1 MITIEQHGLRMSRL
15 VLNDIDEVMN
25 QGFIRNIL
33 VRIEII
39 AHENVDTVILDKLFP
54 ACPPV
59 NISYDV
65 VVIQLTR
72 FSYFILKYYFSV
84 T

>member
-1 MITIEQHGLRMSRL
+1 MGYPVRDDINKIVNQIL
-15 VLNDIDEVMN
+15 VWYL
-25 QGFIRNIL
+25 L

-72 FSYFILKYYFSV
+72 FLFSNSMQR
-84 T
+84 